1 VTPDAK
7 AWQAPPMQQPVPLIV
22 VIDAHTE
29 GHEGIAAQLGAG
41 WEVTFVAGPDAAELA
56 VAQAAV
62 PLVLAPETL
71 EPAPGRAVFARL
83 AAARLR
89 YVGVLLV
96 DDAASLAPPEPDG
109 AIGFTHLIFR
119 PMRPGEFRLAV
130 SAAAASRSALL
141 AALAVEA
148 PLLSAGRA
156 LIDRLA
162 ACSEGADGPSLQR
175 LATRFS
181 ALLRPPERTRVP
193 PTTLLAEALAAA
205 TPPALAPVL
214 ALDPPALRFAT
225 TPLQREPTLD
235 GDARALHLALTELA
249 ARVMGQG
256 AAHPEV
262 AASVEPCRVDDRHGW
277 LLTLEG
283 PERAAVPGLELPVA
297 DLVLARHGGTCEAT
311 RHGDRLRLAVWL
323 PSTSP

>member
-1 VTPDAK
+1 MHA
-7 AWQAPPMQQPVPLIV
+7 PVPLIV

-29 GHEGIAAQLGAG
+29 GHEGIAAQLGPG
-41 WEVTFVAGPDAAELA
+41 WDVTFVAGADAAELA
-56 VAQAAV
+56 VAAAVV

-71 EPAPGRAVFARL
+71 DPDPGRAVLARL

-96 DDAASLAPPEPDG
+96 DDAAALSPPEPG
-109 AIGFTHLIFR
+109 GGSGFTHLIFR

-141 AALAVEA
+141 AALGAEA

-156 LIDRLA
+156 LSDHLA
-162 ACSEGADGPSLQR
+162 ACSEGADGPSLAR
-175 LATRFS
+175 LATRFA
-181 ALLRPPERTRVP
+181 ALLRPLERTRVP

-205 TPPALAPVL
+205 TPAGVVPAL
-214 ALDPPALRFAT
+214 ALDPPSLRFAT
-225 TPLQREPTLD
+225 SPLQREPTLD
-235 GDARALHLALTELA
+235 GDPRALRLALTELA
-249 ARVMGQG
+249 GRVMGGG
-256 AAHPEV
+256 APHPEV
-262 AASVEPCRVDDRHGW
+262 SAAVEPCRVDDRHGW

-283 PERAAVPGLELPVA
+283 PEGPPLGGLDLPVA

-323 PSTSP
+323 PTTSP